1 MSTDAGGEP
10 AAPPPAFSAGRIDA
24 ANGILTLSWG
34 LESVRGEDTPRWS
47 ISFTGAPRSAPR

>member
-47 ISFTGAPRSAPR
+47 ISHRRSALRPPR